1 MLFHAATGAGTTD
14 MLLPAIP
21 ILLELSAHLDSAISC
36 IAAHC
41 LATLTEMFPQD
52 AAAGMLSGDG
62 LLLLAD
68 ALQPVGQRNPASVEG
83 PASLG
88 SGSATADPGGDA
100 ALQEAAG
107 TECTRQQQLLS
118 SLVAACRFQPPVNIL
133 AGEILVAALP
143 ATSTNFAWQ
152 WLMKIVA
159 DSCNLCLG
167 DLCVAASAV
176 TGSM

>member
-21 ILLELSAHLDSAISC
+21 ILLELSANRDSAISC

-41 LATLTEMFPQD
+41 LDTLTEMFPQD

-68 ALQPVGQRNPASVEG
+68 ALQPAGQRDPVEG

-88 SGSATADPGGDA
+88 SGSATPDPGGDA

-133 AGEILVAALP
+133 AGEFLVLALP
-143 ATSTNFAWQ
+143 RTFYVTVTNSR
-152 WLMKIVA
+152 L
-159 DSCNLCLG
+159 
-167 DLCVAASAV
+167 
-176 TGSM
+176 

>member
-1 MLFHAATGAGTTD
+1 MATGAGTTD

-68 ALQPVGQRNPASVEG
+68 ALQPPGERNLAGVEG

-88 SGSATADPGGDA
+88 SGSATPDPGGDA
-100 ALQEAAG
+100 ALQEAASA
-107 TECTRQQQLLS
+107 ECIRQQQLLS

-133 AGEILVAALP
+133 AGESLVAALP
-143 ATSTNFAWQ
+143 RTTFA
-152 WLMKIVA
+152 
-159 DSCNLCLG
+159 
-167 DLCVAASAV
+167 
-176 TGSM
+176 

>member
-1 MLFHAATGAGTTD
+1 MLFHVATGAGTTD

-36 IAAHC
+36 TAAHC

-68 ALQPVGQRNPASVEG
+68 ALQPAEQKNLVGVEG

-88 SGSATADPGGDA
+88 SGMAEPDPGSDA
-100 ALQEAAG
+100 ALHEAAG

-133 AGEILVAALP
+133 AGEILSVALP
-143 ATSTNFAWQ
+143 ATGPTFVWQ
-152 WLMKIVA
+152 WPIP
-159 DSCNLCLG
+159 
-167 DLCVAASAV
+167 
-176 TGSM
+176 

>member
-1 MLFHAATGAGTTD
+1 

-36 IAAHC
+36 TAAHC

-68 ALQPVGQRNPASVEG
+68 ALQPAGHRNPASVAG
-83 PASLG
+83 SASLG
-88 SGSATADPGGDA
+88 SGLAEPDPRGDA

-133 AGEILVAALP
+133 AGEIWLSLCHAPAQLLLGRGQFKIAA
-143 ATSTNFAWQ
+143 A
-152 WLMKIVA
+152 
-159 DSCNLCLG
+159 SCNFCWG
-167 DLCVAASAV
+167 TLCVAASAV
-176 TGSM
+176 TGSIQPIVYSCNP